1 MAAAVRAPSVRQA
14 NLALVLDQLRR
25 HGPASR
31 SQLVAATGLTRS
43 AIAGLVG
50 ELEVL
55 RLAVESAPESDGSP
69 GRPSPVVRVDD
80 RHVGALAI
88 EIFVDEIGVAI
99 VALDGTIVNSIR
111 LARPRE
117 RVALTETVSDVSGL
131 VRRLDAQQRV
141 RPRPNEPTAASRR
154 TIIGVGVSVPGLVR
168 ASDDVVVAAP
178 NLGWTDAAL
187 AGLLEDALGLGLP
200 CTVGNDADLGALAE
214 SRFGAGVGS
223 DHMLFV
229 TGEVGVGGG
238 FVAAGRPVAGH
249 SGFAGEV
256 GHFPVNP
263 VGERCRCGAVGCWET
278 EVGERALLRRAG
290 LAEDGGGRAVE
301 QLLAKVDVQD
311 PTVCDSLIAEAKWLA
326 VGLTGLIN
334 VFDPDT
340 VVLGGLFSRILP
352 SIAERLDSELASLR
366 YMGIERP
373 VRVVGAALGP
383 QAVTVGAAELA
394 FRTLLADPAGPRP
407 DKPNLTGGP
416 PVRVASPGGT

>member
-1 MAAAVRAPSVRQA
+1 MVMAVRAPSVRQA
-14 NLALVLDQLRR
+14 NLALVLDHLRR
-25 HGPASR
+25 HGSVSR

-50 ELEVL
+50 ELESL
-55 RLAVESAPESDGSP
+55 RLVIESAPEPDGSP
-69 GRPSPVVRVDD
+69 GRPSPVVRIDD

-88 EIFVDEIGVAI
+88 EIFVDEVGVAI
-99 VALDGTIVNSIR
+99 VALDGSIVNSIR
-111 LARPRE
+111 LTRPRE
-117 RVALTETVSDVSGL
+117 RVALAETVSDVVGL
-131 VRRLDAQQRV
+131 VRRLDAQQRFH
-141 RPRPNEPTAASRR
+141 PRPSAAHANSQRR
-154 TIIGVGVSVPGLVR
+154 IVGVGVSVPGLVR
-168 ASDDVVVAAP
+168 ASDNVVVAAP
-178 NLGWTDAAL
+178 NLGWTDTAL
-187 AGLLEDALGLGLP
+187 AGLLDDALELGRP
-200 CTVGNDADLGALAE
+200 CTIGNDGDLGALAE

-238 FVAAGRPVAGH
+238 FVAAGRPVTGH

-263 VGERCRCGAVGCWET
+263 VGERCRCGAIGCWET

-290 LAEDGGGRAVE
+290 LEEDGGGRVLE
-301 QLLAKVDVQD
+301 QLLVKIDALD
-311 PTVCDSLIAEAKWLA
+311 PTVCDGLTAEAKWLA

-352 SIAERLDSELASLR
+352 SISERLDDELALLR
-366 YMGIERP
+366 YMGIRRP
-373 VRVVGAALGP
+373 VSVVGAALGP

-394 FRTLLADPAGPRP
+394 FAPLLADPARMM
-407 DKPNLTGGP
+407 T
-416 PVRVASPGGT
+416 